1 MNNLKCPNCE
11 SVALGYFQRIT
22 KVYKLKCRVCDTK
35 LRPAIA
41 PFLGLTVSLIMF
53 YMLLAIISVL
63 NIDYVLTIYFVSLV
77 ITASFLPME
86 VADE

>member
-1 MNNLKCPNCE
+1 MNNLKCPNCK

-22 KVYKLKCRVCDTK
+22 KVYKLKCREYGTK
-35 LRPAIA
+35 LRPGIA

-53 YMLLAIISVL
+53 YMLLAIVSVL

-77 ITASFLPME
+77 LTASLLPME
-86 VADE
+86 IADE